1 MNPIRTD
8 LAAAS
13 PRQDELDIPMS
24 LSERLRLQTEARTPA
39 TSEPELDTAAE
50 DALIP
55 LPEPIADPMPELVRA
70 WARRMFVETMMYGD
84 EEETGIPPLSID
96 I

>member
-24 LSERLRLQTEARTPA
+24 LSERLQLKTGARPLA
-39 TSEPELDTAAE
+39 TSEPELDTDAE

>member
-1 MNPIRTD
+1 MNTISTAMAP
-8 LAAAS
+8 AS
-13 PRQDELDIPMS
+13 AKLRESGIPMP
-24 LSERLRLQTEARTPA
+24 LTERLRLQTGARTPA

-70 WARRMFVETMMYGD
+70 WAKRMFVETMMYGD

>member
-1 MNPIRTD
+1 M
-8 LAAAS
+8 
-13 PRQDELDIPMS
+13 
-24 LSERLRLQTEARTPA
+24 SERLRLQTEARTPA